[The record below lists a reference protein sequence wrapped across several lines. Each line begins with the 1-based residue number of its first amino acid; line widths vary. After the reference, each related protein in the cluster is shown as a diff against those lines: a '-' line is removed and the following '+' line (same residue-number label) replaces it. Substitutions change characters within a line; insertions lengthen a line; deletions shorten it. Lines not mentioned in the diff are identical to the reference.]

1 METSD
6 FDILTGSS
14 NLPNYPMRDYPTS
27 ADYQHNYS
35 FGGRGG
41 GGSGGNPFGGG
52 GSGGNPFGGGGSG
65 GGNPFGGGGSGGN
78 PFA

>member
-14 NLPNYPMRDYPTS
+14 NSPNYPMRDYPTS
-27 ADYQHNYS
+27 ADYQHQYS
-35 FGGRGG
+35 FGG

-65 GGNPFGGGGSGGN
+65 GGVVRS
-78 PFA
+78 ADRALE